1 MATLANWMSIFP
13 LPGQMP
19 KKIKKSLG
27 FTEWTS
33 IFATLYKSKVMGIR
47 FSTKKMNTR
56 GVAARRRQMLRVNPN
71 EVIREKTLEE
81 SNRSVIAALE
91 AKLKA

>member
-1 MATLANWMSIFP
+1 MRASLKSIFRYRS
-13 LPGQMP
+13 QKD
-19 KKIKKSLG
+19 KKSKKSLG
-27 FTEWTS
+27 FTECAS

-47 FSTKKMNTR
+47 FTTKKMNTR

>member
-1 MATLANWMSIFP
+1 
-13 LPGQMP
+13 
-19 KKIKKSLG
+19 
-27 FTEWTS
+27 
-33 IFATLYKSKVMGIR
+33 MGIR

-71 EVIREKTLEE
+71 EVIREKTQEE